1 MNLEALNDIALAMVA
16 PGRGILAA
24 DESTGTI
31 TKRFATI
38 GVESTEEN
46 RRAYR
51 DLLLSAAG
59 MEQYI
64 SGVIMYD
71 ETLRQKSS
79 DGTPFPKLLEKRGV
93 VPGIKVD
100 MGAKDLALCP
110 GEKITEGLD
119 GLRERLIEYYE
130 LGARFAKWR
139 AVITIGSDI
148 PSNTCIETNAHALA
162 RYAALCQ
169 EQNIVPIVEP
179 EVLMDADNTIEECYE
194 VTAHTLKTV
203 FDELYKQNVA
213 LEGIVLKPNM
223 VIAGKK
229 CAEQADAEQVAEMT
243 LACLLNHVPGSVPGI
258 AFLSGGQSD
267 ELATQ
272 HLNLM
277 NQMGPHPWE
286 LTFSYGRA
294 LQAAALK
301 AWGGKPVNVSAAQ
314 QAFLH
319 RAKCNGAAHD
329 GTYSEEMENAA

>member
-1 MNLEALNDIALAMVA
+1 MNLEALNDVALAMVA
-16 PGRGILAA
+16 PGKGILAA

-31 TKRFATI
+31 KKRFDTI
-38 GVESTEEN
+38 GTESTEEN

-51 DLLLSAAG
+51 DLMFTAAG
-59 MEQYI
+59 MEKYI

-71 ETLRQKSS
+71 ETLRQKSA
-79 DGTPFPKLLEKRGV
+79 DGTPFPQLLEKLGV

-100 MGAKDLALCP
+100 KGAKDLALCP

-119 GLRERLIEYYE
+119 GLRERLKEYYD

-139 AVITIGSDI
+139 AVITIGEDI

-179 EVLMDADNTIEECYE
+179 EVLMDADNSIEECYE

-213 LEGIVLKPNM
+213 LEGMILKPNM
-223 VIAGKK
+223 VISGKQ
-229 CAEQADAEQVAEMT
+229 CASQASPEQVAEMT
-243 LACLLNHVPGSVPGI
+243 LNCLLNYVPAAVPGI

-277 NQMGPHPWE
+277 NQAGPHPWE

-294 LQAAALK
+294 LQAPALK
-301 AWGGKPVNVSAAQ
+301 AWGGKAENVAAAQ
-314 QAFLH
+314 KAFLH

-329 GTYSEEMENAA
+329 GEYSADMEKAA